1 MKSIF
6 ESLIESFL
14 IEAAALTKGS
24 QRVMGDKKLVSGLA
38 DALRDDAMSNPG
50 SFPTGSN
57 RTFQKSNDEVLAQW
71 FLENIDQIEREGYE
85 GQVYSRDGVNSDW
98 IARRYIAG
106 SHNWEDLT
114 GVMNM
119 NLRDWYLLKNRDM
132 LDQNHKDL
140 PKFNGVRDVGRYMT
154 VHYKDKLEDVRVAAK
169 NAARAKMS
177 KSIKLVDNENYRIYT
192 TLNRAAGCALG
203 LGTQW
208 CTANSNADSH
218 YHRYSDAAM
227 LFQMF
232 PYSGKKDSN
241 GKPILS
247 DTVKYQFDAGG
258 YNFMDINDH
267 RAHPEFIQ
275 AAYPFIFTDLSKALE
290 QNKSKME
297 KAFAELSIDPTLQ
310 EKDFKIKTYEIDE
323 EIKKLHGFVTRG
335 YFTNESRSAKQPDEP
350 QVADQPQPTQGQIAM
365 ENKSFKSYITELE
378 ITEDV
383 ELGQIVQHYKPL
395 GQDQAGEE
403 SPLTFSDDLEED
415 EYDDMDA
422 GHDFEND
429 APIAQ
434 QNYNDE
440 MSQVSPEDA
449 MEMIGKIMYMQ
460 DMGLS
465 KGNHA
470 YSEEELAQL
479 NSSQLKKVQNEVMG
493 TVSEDDAMQ
502 GMDAGGMDAGGDMSG
517 QAATG
522 GSLGGGGGG
531 GGGKYPPGTAPT
543 MPESIQENEEHEQNK
558 DAAQKEMDKRS
569 SEGED
574 MSNYEIDK
582 KTYAIKKKE
591 NTMEN
596 VDKDVAAMMAS
607 LKKYDKLNESVLGM
621 VTLSMAK
628 PKVVEAG
635 TDKSQVPAAFRKEK
649 GGDWKTS
656 QSDLDKEE
664 NKSPTTK
671 KGLEDL
677 KDKKDIKESNEVD
690 PEVLEWMSRFSK
702 LGNMKGYGR

>member
-57 RTFQKSNDEVLAQW
+57 RTFQKSTDEVLAQW

-98 IARRYIAG
+98 VTRRYIAG

-154 VHYKDKLEDVRVAAK
+154 VHYKDKLEDVRSAAK

-241 GKPILS
+241 GKPVLS

-383 ELGQIVQHYKPL
+383 ELGQIVQHYEPL

-403 SPLTFSDDLEED
+403 SPLTFGDDLEED
-415 EYDDMDA
+415 EYDDMGA

-429 APIAQ
+429 SPIAQ
-434 QNYNDE
+434 QNNRDE

-465 KGNHA
+465 KANHP
-470 YSEEELAQL
+470 YGEEELSQL
-479 NSSQLKKVQNEVMG
+479 NPVQLKKVQNEVMG

-502 GMDAGGMDAGGDMSG
+502 GMDAGGAPAPGGDMSG

-522 GSLGGGGGG
+522 GSLGGSAGGGG
-531 GGGKYPPGTAPT
+531 GGQYPPGTAPT
-543 MPESIQENEEHEQNK
+543 MPESIQTK
-558 DAAQKEMDKRS
+558 GIA
-569 SEGED
+569 
-574 MSNYEIDK
+574 
-582 KTYAIKKKE
+582 
-591 NTMEN
+591 MEN

-628 PKVVEAG
+628 PKVVEDG
-635 TDKSQVPAAFRKEK
+635 KPWEKEE
-649 GGDWKTS
+649 
-656 QSDLDKEE
+656 DKEE
-664 NKSPTTK
+664 VDEDAVDDFKAKGGKVKELPYKADKEEKGKSMGSKHYGKGGQGTK
-671 KGLEDL
+671 GEVSGLKAKVNTSEAVT
-677 KDKKDIKESNEVD
+677 ETAD
-690 PEVLEWMSRFSK
+690 PEILEWMSRFSK

>member
-6 ESLIESFL
+6 EYLIESFL

-24 QRVMGDKKLVSGLA
+24 QRVMNDKKLVAGLA
-38 DALRDDAMSNPG
+38 DALKDDAMSNPG

-57 RTFQKSNDEVLAQW
+57 RTFQKTSDEALAQW

-140 PKFNGVRDVGRYMT
+140 AKFNGVRDVGRYMT

-208 CTANSNADSH
+208 CTANSNMDSH

-258 YNFMDINDH
+258 YNFMDINDA

-335 YFTNESRSAKQPDEP
+335 YFTNESRTAKQPDEKSEETP
-350 QVADQPQPTQGQIAM
+350 KAADQSQPTQGQIAM

-383 ELGQIVQHYKPL
+383 ELGQIVQQYKPL
-395 GQDQAGEE
+395 GQDHSGEE
-403 SPLTFSDDLEED
+403 SPLTFGDDLEED
-415 EYDDMDA
+415 EYDDMEA

-429 APIAQ
+429 SPIAQ
-434 QNYNDE
+434 QNNRDE
-440 MSQVSPEDA
+440 MSQISPDAA

-465 KGNHA
+465 KANHP
-470 YSEEELAQL
+470 YGEEELSQL
-479 NSSQLKKVQNEVMG
+479 NPVQLKKVQSEVMG
-493 TVSEDDAMQ
+493 TVSEDDMMQ
-502 GMDAGGMDAGGDMSG
+502 DMDAGGGDMSG

-522 GSLGGGGGG
+522 GSLGGGAGGG
-531 GGGKYPPGTAPT
+531 SGGQYPPGTAPT
-543 MPESIQENEEHEQNK
+543 MPESIQTK
-558 DAAQKEMDKRS
+558 GIA
-569 SEGED
+569 
-574 MSNYEIDK
+574 
-582 KTYAIKKKE
+582 
-591 NTMEN
+591 MEN

-628 PKVVEAG
+628 PVVVETAEEEIEE
-635 TDKSQVPAAFRKEK
+635 DAVDDFKAK
-649 GGDWKTS
+649 GGKVKEVPYKT
-656 QSDLDKEE
+656 DKEE
-664 NKSPTTK
+664 KGKSMGSK
-671 KGLEDL
+671 HYGKGGQGSKGAVSGL
-677 KDKKDIKESNEVD
+677 KARVATEAVTETAD
-690 PEVLEWMSRFSK
+690 PEILEWMSRFSK